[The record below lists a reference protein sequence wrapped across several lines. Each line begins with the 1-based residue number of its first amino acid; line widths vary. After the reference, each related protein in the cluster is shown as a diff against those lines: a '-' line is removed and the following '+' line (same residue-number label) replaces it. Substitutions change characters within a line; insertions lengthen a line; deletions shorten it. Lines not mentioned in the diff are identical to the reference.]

1 MQRSKRECS
10 ICQRAISLS
19 NIEKHEIACS
29 RPNPIKL
36 SASER
41 QLKIDP
47 EKRKLRAQK
56 AHKARMETWTK
67 KRKERVD
74 SYPFDELNNAEKRE
88 RIFNEQMECC
98 DVCNNKTWNGLPI
111 TLELDHISGNRNDET
126 RDNLRLICPNCHSQ
140 TDTYKVK
147 NIDKPGLKK
156 YTDDEIVEVLLT
168 EDSLYKV
175 LLKLGMNTHGGNYT
189 RLRRIIKERNLRPDL
204 IF

>member
-10 ICQRAISLS
+10 FCQRAISLS
-19 NIEKHEIACS
+19 NIGKHEEACS
-29 RPNPIKL
+29 KPKPAKL

-47 EKRKLRAQK
+47 EKRRLRAQN
-56 AHKARMETWTK
+56 AHKARMEIWAK
-67 KRKERVD
+67 KRKLRVD
-74 SYPFDELNNAEKRE
+74 SYPFDELNNSEKRE
-88 RIFNEQMECC
+88 RIFNEQMGCC
-98 DVCNNKTWNGLPI
+98 DICNNKNWNGLPI
-111 TLELDHISGNRNDET
+111 TLELDHISGDRKDET

-140 TDTYKVK
+140 TDTYKTLNVE
-147 NIDKPGLKK
+147 NPGKQK
-156 YTDDEIVEVLLT
+156 YSDEEIADVILT